1 MPPEIGKDKEWQGAQ
16 ASLKFFTTHFLKL
29 QWNSHYEEW
38 RQVIEKSDRVLVQ
51 APRGSRKS
59 YFFSL
64 AYPLWRIIRGK
75 TDILMVSDSEEQ
87 ARKNLRVIR
96 DTIDSNPA
104 LSPLMPST
112 KELWG
117 TDQAQFR
124 NGSIINIMGF
134 GTSKRGEH
142 PDLII
147 NDDIESE
154 RNKMSREDKNRMFFA
169 VIVGMAITGRT
180 KILTIGTPVDFGDLL
195 DQIEK
200 KKDSCGIPVY
210 SQWRRPALKAGVSQF
225 PDLWSEKDLEFKRAD
240 MGSLDFARE
249 MLLDR
254 IDPATQPFKR
264 EYETTYKEA
273 PPKERLARVVTVC
286 DPAYSEKDGDFT
298 AIVTVGF
305 THGNHAY
312 VLEAKALRRE
322 NPGDIVDEL
331 MKTIGLYKPDAVGIE
346 RRKGEAVSFSF
357 EERRTRENRWDF
369 KYVELSHGGMSKD
382 DNSRIGGLVPRWEA
396 RTIHVHP
403 EMRQLFDQLYQFRL
417 KDDSKD
423 HDDLVDALAYC
434 FSPAMAHPNAG
445 KRHAQN
451 DRDRNGQPLFQVGAP
466 MLREPKISQEA
477 AALRS
482 LYGRLDRRIYD
493 QAAA

>member
-1 MPPEIGKDKEWQGAQ
+1 MPLELINDRSWEGAQ
-16 ASLKFFTTHFLKL
+16 ASLKFFTTHYLHL
-29 QWNSHYEEW
+29 DWNAHYDEW
-38 RQVIEKSDRVLVQ
+38 RKTVEASDRVLVQ

-87 ARKNLRVIR
+87 ARKNLRTIR
-96 DTIDSNPA
+96 EAIDMNPSLA
-104 LSPLMPST
+104 PLMPST

-169 VIVGMAITGRT
+169 VIVGMAIANKT
-180 KILTIGTPVDFGDLL
+180 KILTIGTPLDFGDLL
-195 DQIEK
+195 NQIEK
-200 KKDSCGIPVY
+200 KQDDQGKPIY

-225 PDLWSEKDLEFKRAD
+225 PDLWTEKDLEFKRFE
-240 MGSLDFARE
+240 MGSLEFARE
-249 MLLDR
+249 MLLER
-254 IDPATQPFKR
+254 IDPTTQPFKR

-273 PPKERLARVVTVC
+273 PPRERLSNVVTTC
-286 DPAYSEKDGDFT
+286 DPAYSERDGDFT

-312 VLEAKALRRE
+312 VLEAKAIRRE
-322 NPGDIVDEL
+322 NPGEIVEEL
-331 MKTIGLYKPDAVGIE
+331 FRTIKTHKPDVVGIE
-346 RRKGEAVSFSF
+346 KRKGEAVSYSF
-357 EERRTRENRWDF
+357 EERRTRENEWGF
-369 KYVELSHGGMSKD
+369 KYVELSHHGSGKD
-382 DNSRIGGLVPRWEA
+382 DVSRIGGLVPRWEA

-403 EMRQLFDQLYQFRL
+403 EMKQLFDQLYSFRM
-417 KDDSKD
+417 KDGSKD

-434 FSPAMAHPNAG
+434 FSPDMAHPNAG
-445 KRHAQN
+445 KRHAPTQWEKTG
-451 DRDRNGQPLFQVGAP
+451 RPLFRVGNRPLIAP
-466 MLREPKISQEA
+466 KLGPE
-477 AALRS
+477 S
-482 LYGRLDRRIYD
+482 LWQKLDRRIYD
-493 QAAA
+493 EVA

>member
-1 MPPEIGKDKEWQGAQ
+1 MPPENREWEGAQ
-16 ASLKFFTTHFLKL
+16 ASLKFFTTRLLGL

-38 RQVIEKSDRVLVQ
+38 RDAVEKSDRVLVQ

-59 YFFSL
+59 YFFSM

-87 ARKNLRVIR
+87 ARKNLRTIR
-96 DTIDSNPA
+96 DTIDSNPS
-104 LSPLMPST
+104 LSPLLPST

-142 PDLII
+142 PDVII

-154 RNKMSREDKNRMFFA
+154 RNKMSREDKTRMFFA
-169 VIVGMAITGRT
+169 VIVGMAIAKRT
-180 KILTIGTPVDFGDLL
+180 KILTIGTPLDFGDLL
-195 DQIEK
+195 EQIEK
-200 KKDSCGIPVY
+200 KKDDQGNPIY
-210 SQWRRPALKAGVSQF
+210 TQWRRPALKAGLSQF
-225 PDLWSEKDLEFKRAD
+225 PDLWSEKDLDFKRYE
-240 MGSLDFARE
+240 MGSLEFARE
-249 MLLDR
+249 MLLER

-273 PPKERLARVVTVC
+273 PIRERFARCVTVC

-312 VLEAKALRRE
+312 VLEAKAIRRE

-331 MKTIGLYKPDAVGIE
+331 FKTIGLYKPDAVGIE
-346 RRKGEAVSFSF
+346 RKKGEAVSYSF
-357 EERRTRENRWDF
+357 DERRVRENRWDF
-369 KYVELSHGGMSKD
+369 KYVELSHGGKSKD

-396 RTIHVHP
+396 RTIHIHP
-403 EMRQLFDQLYQFRL
+403 EMKQMFEQLYAFRL

-423 HDDLVDALAYC
+423 HEDLVDSLAYC
-434 FSPAMAHPNAG
+434 FAPDMAQPNAG
-445 KRHAQN
+445 KRHAPTETE
-451 DRDRNGQPLFQVGAP
+451 RLPLFQVGNHTLTPAKV
-466 MLREPKISQEA
+466 PKEGLM
-477 AALRS
+477 LRS
-482 LYGRLDRRIYD
+482 LYARLDRRVYD
-493 QAAA
+493 EAAA

>member
-1 MPPEIGKDKEWQGAQ
+1 MPLDLGHDRAWEGAQ
-16 ASLKFFTTHFLKL
+16 ASLKFFTTQFLHL
-29 QWNSHYEEW
+29 QWNGHYEEW
-38 RQVIEKSDRVLVQ
+38 RKVVDGSDRILVQ

-87 ARKNLRVIR
+87 ARKNLRIIR
-96 DTIDSNPA
+96 DVIESSPA

-134 GTSKRGEH
+134 GTNKRGEH

-180 KILTIGTPVDFGDLL
+180 KIMTIGTPLDFGDLL
-195 DQIEK
+195 DQLEK
-200 KKDSCGIPVY
+200 RQDDKGNPIY
-210 SQWRRPALKAGVSQF
+210 TQWRRPALKGGVSQF
-225 PDLWSEKDLEFKRAD
+225 ADLWTEKDLELKRFD
-240 MGSLDFARE
+240 MGSMEFARE
-249 MLLDR
+249 MLLER

-273 PPKERLARVVTVC
+273 PPRERLASVVTTC

-312 VLEAKALRRE
+312 VLEAKAIRRE
-322 NPGDIVDEL
+322 RPGDIVDEL
-331 MKTIGLYKPDAVGIE
+331 FKTIGLYKPEVVGIE
-346 RRKGEAVSFSF
+346 RRKGDAVSYSF

-369 KYVELSHGGMSKD
+369 KYVELSHHGSGKD
-382 DNSRIGGLVPRWEA
+382 DTSRVGGLVPRWEA

-403 EMRQLFDQLYQFRL
+403 EMKQLLDQIYCFRM
-417 KDDSKD
+417 KDGSKD

-434 FSPAMAHPNAG
+434 FSPDMAHPNAG
-445 KRHAQN
+445 KRHSPSN
-451 DRDRNGQPLFQVGAP
+451 WEKTGRPLFRVGAHTSAP
-466 MLREPKISQEA
+466 APKLGPE
-477 AALRS
+477 S
-482 LYGRLDRRIYD
+482 LWQKLDRRVYD
-493 QAAA
+493 RAAA

>member
-1 MPPEIGKDKEWQGAQ
+1 MPIELGTDRAWVGAQ
-16 ASLKFFTTHFLKL
+16 ASLKFFTVNFLKL
-29 QWNSHYEEW
+29 QWNTHYEEW
-38 RQVIEKSDRVLVQ
+38 RQVVDASDRVLVQ

-87 ARKNLRVIR
+87 ARKNLRTIR
-96 DTIDSNPA
+96 DTIESSPA
-104 LSPLMPST
+104 LSPLLPST

-124 NGSIINIMGF
+124 NASIINIMGF

-142 PDLII
+142 PDVII

-169 VIVGMAITGRT
+169 VIVGMAIANRT
-180 KILTIGTPVDFGDLL
+180 KILTIGTPLDFGDLL

-200 KKDSCGIPVY
+200 KVDDKGNPIY
-210 SQWRRPALKAGVSQF
+210 SQWKRPALKGGVTQY
-225 PDLWSEKDLEFKRAD
+225 PDLWSEKDLEFKRFE
-240 MGSLDFARE
+240 MGSLEFSRE

-254 IDPATQPFKR
+254 IDPSTQPFKR
-264 EYETTYKEA
+264 EYETTYKEV
-273 PPKERLARVVTVC
+273 PPRARLARVVTVC
-286 DPAYSEKDGDFT
+286 DPAYSETDGDFT

-312 VLEAKALRRE
+312 VLEAKAIRRE
-322 NPGDIVDEL
+322 NPGDVVDEL
-331 MKTIGLYKPDAVGIE
+331 FKTIAIHTPDAVGIE

-369 KYVELSHGGMSKD
+369 KYVELSHHGSGKD
-382 DNSRIGGLVPRWEA
+382 DTSRIGGLVPRWEA
-396 RTIHVHP
+396 RTIHIHP
-403 EMRQLFDQLYQFRL
+403 EMKQLLNQIYCFRL
-417 KDDSKD
+417 KDGSKD

-434 FSPAMAHPNAG
+434 FSPDMAHPNG
-445 KRHAQN
+445 GRRHAQSQN
-451 DRDRNGQPLFQVGAP
+451 EMEGRPLFRVGQKHDAP
-466 MLREPKISQEA
+466 RLKSGAETLWS
-477 AALRS
+477 
-482 LYGRLDRRIYD
+482 RLDRRVYD
-493 QAAA
+493 KAAA

>member
-1 MPPEIGKDKEWQGAQ
+1 MPIEGGLDRQWQGAQ
-16 ASLKFFTTHFLKL
+16 ASLKFFATRFLGL
-29 QWNSHYEEW
+29 EWNGHYDQW
-38 RQVIEKSDRVLVQ
+38 RQAVESSDRVLIQ

-75 TDILMVSDSEEQ
+75 CDILMVSDSEEQ

-96 DTIDSNPA
+96 DLIDIQPL
-104 LSPLMPST
+104 LSPLRPST

-169 VIVGMAITGRT
+169 VILGMAISGST
-180 KILTIGTPVDFGDLL
+180 KVIALGTPLDFGDLL
-195 DQIEK
+195 EQIEK
-200 KKDSCGIPVY
+200 LKDEKGAPLY
-210 SQWRRPALKAGVSQF
+210 SQWKRPALLGGKSQF
-225 PDLWSEKDLEFKRAD
+225 PDLWSETDLQFKRCE
-240 MGSLDFARE
+240 MGSLEFARE
-249 MLLDR
+249 MLLER
-254 IDPATQPFKR
+254 IDPSTQPFKR
-264 EYETTYKEA
+264 EYETTYKE
-273 PPKERLARVVTVC
+273 PPPRMRMAHVVTVC

-322 NPGDIVDEL
+322 DPGEIVNEL
-331 MKTIGLYKPDAVGIE
+331 FKTIGLYEPDAVGIE
-346 RRKGEAVSFSF
+346 KRKGEAVSYSF
-357 EERRTRENRWDF
+357 EERRTRENKWNFR
-369 KYVELSHGGMSKD
+369 YVGLSHHNSGKD
-382 DNSRIGGLVPRWEA
+382 DTSRIGGLVPRWEA

-403 EMRQLFDQLYQFRL
+403 EMKQLLDQIYCFRL
-417 KDDSKD
+417 SDRSKD

-434 FSPAMAHPNAG
+434 FHPDMAHPNSG
-445 KRHAQN
+445 KRFAPAPEN
-451 DRDRNGQPLFQVGAP
+451 SRVGVPFYVCGSAP
-466 MLREPKISQEA
+466 SRPIRVKGPMHDL
-477 AALRS
+477 LT
-482 LYGRLDRRIYD
+482 RLDRRIGE
-493 QAAA
+493 AAA